1 MTRNILI
8 FGSIAGTIVSVM
20 MILGFTLLSGSDGV
34 GSEAFGYLTMLVAL
48 SFIFLAIKRHRD
60 INLGGV
66 IRFWPALG
74 LGLGVAAVAGL
85 FYTFTWEIYFN
96 LSGGEFMQAYIEAQV
111 QARLDA
117 GATPDEAEAFRA
129 SMQPFMELYANWWFR
144 LPMTFTEIFPVGVLV
159 SLISAA
165 VLRMPGVLP
174 RRP

>member
-8 FGSIAGTIVSVM
+8 FGSIAGIIVSVM

-34 GSEAFGYLTMLVAL
+34 GSEAFGYLTMLIAL
-48 SFIFLAIKRHRD
+48 SFIFLAVKRHRD

-66 IRFWPALG
+66 IKFWPALG

-85 FYTFTWEIYFN
+85 FYTLTWEVYFN
-96 LSGGEFMQAYIEAQV
+96 LSGVEFMQAYIEAQV

-117 GATPDEAEAFRA
+117 GATSDEAEAFRA
-129 SMQPFMELYANWWFR
+129 SMQPFMDLYANWWFR
-144 LPMTFTEIFPVGVLV
+144 LPITFTEIFPVGVLV

-174 RRP
+174 RRA